1 MLNNI
6 QDKTKSTIIKKKC
19 PYCSKPAD
27 ELNYSIDGK
36 EKTILLKCGHSII
49 EDVIIGESSWRMHSL
64 SKKEP
69 FKFQYTT
76 NEFGAKANYRAGYFH
91 EQGVGKTICS
101 LMPIVQ
107 FPEKMLPFAV
117 ICKSSLKAQ
126 WWKEILEWTG
136 IVSQPIMTSKDTPFP
151 EAFKGFIISYDM
163 IKSIDWL
170 DKLNLKYVILD
181 ECQQIKNS
189 QSKRTQ
195 SLRNFLSGKIVKTE
209 RQKPNSNLP
218 ARRRIEIIAND
229 LFSYHG
235 INGRF
240 ILNFEALPNK
250 ILGLT
255 ECRANKH
262 GIIEGK
268 ISINQS
274 HAEHDPE
281 SEVIETILHEIA
293 HAITPGAGHR
303 PIWRQTAL
311 AIGSTGEEKAYC
323 KGTVEIKDEFT
334 APLHIVALSGTPIKN
349 HAGEYFPILNILHP
363 ERFNSQAQFERD
375 FLDTYFTGYSYKI
388 GGIKHW
394 QTERFKEL
402 TSDFI
407 IRFTRDEVLPDLP
420 KIFRKNFFVEL
431 GPEVE
436 SAYKKAY
443 IEFKEE
449 FEGDDFGGKKSF
461 SDQANLLAKLNR
473 LRHITGLAKVK
484 PLTDFVSEFLEDNE
498 RKIVLFVHHKDVGTG
513 LFNNIK
519 EVTNALKIN
528 PPLQLT
534 SEMSNSQLG
543 IQTDELFKN
552 DKNQRI
558 MIASTLSAGEGKN
571 WQMCSDMIMV
581 EHQWNPANE
590 EQCEGRFP
598 RPGSIAESINA
609 TYAIALGTPDEY
621 LTEIK
626 ERKREICK
634 KTMGNEAVTWN
645 ETSVIKEL
653 SEMLISKGGKRWNL

>member
-1 MLNNI
+1 
-6 QDKTKSTIIKKKC
+6 
-19 PYCSKPAD
+19 
-27 ELNYSIDGK
+27 
-36 EKTILLKCGHSII
+36 
-49 EDVIIGESSWRMHSL
+49 
-64 SKKEP
+64 
-69 FKFQYTT
+69 
-76 NEFGAKANYRAGYFH
+76 
-91 EQGVGKTICS
+91 
-101 LMPIVQ
+101 
-107 FPEKMLPFAV
+107 
-117 ICKSSLKAQ
+117 
-126 WWKEILEWTG
+126 
-136 IVSQPIMTSKDTPFP
+136 
-151 EAFKGFIISYDM
+151 
-163 IKSIDWL
+163 
-170 DKLNLKYVILD
+170 
-181 ECQQIKNS
+181 
-189 QSKRTQ
+189 
-195 SLRNFLSGKIVKTE
+195 
-209 RQKPNSNLP
+209 
-218 ARRRIEIIAND
+218 
-229 LFSYHG
+229 
-235 INGRF
+235 
-240 ILNFEALPNK
+240 
-250 ILGLT
+250 LT

-274 HAEHDPE
+274 HAEHDDE

-363 ERFNSQAQFERD
+363 ERFHSQAQFERD

-534 SEMSNSQLG
+534 SEMSNSQIG

-653 SEMLISKGGKRWNL
+653 SEMLIQKGGKRWNL